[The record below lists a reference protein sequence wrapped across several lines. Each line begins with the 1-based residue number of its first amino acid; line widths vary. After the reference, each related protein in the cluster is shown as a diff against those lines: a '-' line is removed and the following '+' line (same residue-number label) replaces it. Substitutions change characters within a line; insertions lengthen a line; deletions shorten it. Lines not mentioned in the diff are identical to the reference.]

1 MGVLLSSVVVPGAEN
16 GSPSPSLPSNP
27 HQVIGFPKTER
38 LRKRPDFLVVSRQ
51 GHKYHSVHFII
62 LVLPSGRP
70 VTRIGITA
78 SRKVGN
84 AVVRN
89 RIRRLVREFY
99 RQHKVLFQQSDYS
112 IIAKKGAE
120 RLDYQGVCNDLTP
133 VLRRSLGK
141 QC

>member
-1 MGVLLSSVVVPGAEN
+1 M
-16 GSPSPSLPSNP
+16 
-27 HQVIGFPKTER
+27 IGFPKTER
-38 LRKRPDFLVVSRQ
+38 LRKRPDFLAVSRQ

-62 LVLPSGRP
+62 LLLPSGST
-70 VTRIGITA
+70 VTRVGITA

-89 RIRRLVREFY
+89 RIKRLVREFY
-99 RQHKVLFQQSDYS
+99 RQHKELFHQADYS
-112 IIAKKGAE
+112 IIAKRGAE
-120 RLDYQGVCNDLTP
+120 RLDYQGVCQDLIP